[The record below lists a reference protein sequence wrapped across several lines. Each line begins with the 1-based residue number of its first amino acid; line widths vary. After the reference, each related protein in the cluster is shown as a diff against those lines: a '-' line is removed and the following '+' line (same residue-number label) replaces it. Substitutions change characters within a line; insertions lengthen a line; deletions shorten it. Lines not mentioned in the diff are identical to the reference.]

1 MTAAAG
7 IALNT
12 PVHTVASNVNARD
25 EAQELFEAHGASLFR
40 FARVMLRTPQDAE
53 DVVQTTF
60 VRLLDHLARGG
71 ARSNLKAWL
80 FSVTANLCRDQL
92 RARRRWLGLLPER
105 DRLLS
110 TPPALE
116 SRDPIELFLTVV
128 RTLTPRDRLLLALKA
143 QGLSYREIAAA
154 AAYAKTPSAGCWRG
168 RSRAGGARGPRCRT
182 PEGPMSRCLNEA
194 RSRPQP
200 TARRRRSS
208 GNTWKDAPSA
218 ARAQPLRVARATA
231 RRDGVARE
239 RPGESG

>member
-1 MTAAAG
+1 VADGTTQPAPEPAAGVTNGASRRYTLERQLMTGAAG

-12 PVHTVASNVNARD
+12 PMQTVASNVNARD

-60 VRLLDHLARGG
+60 VRLLDHLGRGG

-92 RARRRWLGLLPER
+92 RARRRWLGLLPEH

-154 AAYAKTPSAGCWRG
+154 AGVRENSIG
-168 RSRAGGARGPRCRT
+168 R
-182 PEGPMSRCLNEA
+182 LL
-194 RSRPQP
+194 
-200 TARRRRSS
+200 
-208 GNTWKDAPSA
+208 
-218 ARAQPLRVARATA
+218 ARALTRWRRARAAMSHT
-231 RRDGVARE
+231 
-239 RPGESG
+239 